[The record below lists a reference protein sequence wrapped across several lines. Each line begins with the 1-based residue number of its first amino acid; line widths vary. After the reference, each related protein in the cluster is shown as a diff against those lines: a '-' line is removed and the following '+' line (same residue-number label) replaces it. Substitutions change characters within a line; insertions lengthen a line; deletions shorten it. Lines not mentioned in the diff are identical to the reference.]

1 MEPAELI
8 GVNGEGTCYIWKDL
22 HAFFVGKGNNYEPW
36 FNNGRGRVESFCR
49 ENTIGRIVVETE
61 LVKW

>member
-8 GVNGEGTCYIWKDL
+8 GVNRDGVCFIWKDL
-22 HAFFVGKGNNYEPW
+22 HAFFVGKGDNYKPW
-36 FNNGRGRVESFCR
+36 FNNGRGGVENFRR
-49 ENTIGRIVVETE
+49 ENIDGRIIVETE

>member
-8 GVNGEGTCYIWKDL
+8 GVNREGTCFIWKDL
-22 HAFFVGKGNNYEPW
+22 HSFFVGKSYNYKPW
-36 FNNGRGRVESFCR
+36 LGNGRGRVENFR
-49 ENTIGRIVVETE
+49 RKGTKGRIIVETE

>member
-8 GVNGEGTCYIWKDL
+8 GVNRDGVSFIWKDL
-22 HAFFVGKGNNYEPW
+22 NAFFVGKGNDYRPW
-36 FNNGRGRVESFCR
+36 YSNGTANAKHFRRKDAD
-49 ENTIGRIVVETE
+49 GRIIVETE